1 MEQPAAGPPTTRFP
15 AWLAWTL
22 LLAAGIGL
30 RLWVIANSEVTA
42 RDSIGYVRY
51 ALRLEREPWVD
62 VVRSVEQPPGYAA
75 TVLAVSWPVRAWTG
89 RTDCDTMIL
98 SAQLASAIMAAL
110 SIVPMVLLGRDLAGR
125 AIGWMAAALF
135 LSLPAWLRLTSDG
148 VTEGTFLFWLA
159 TSAWLAVRAV
169 RSPSVVRLFA
179 CGLACGAAYLTR
191 PEGAEIALATL
202 GILLAMQFVAGRR
215 QPWSRFVPQAVA
227 LTVGILMIAGPYVK
241 AIGGLSNKNTVKLLG
256 GDPNVDRTGLT
267 PGTMSHAGGRTPL
280 AVWWFEP
287 IDKGKSRSLWAWWA
301 IGTETLQSFHYAGAV
316 LAILGLTVW
325 RTRAAAR
332 PGGWLLVLL
341 VAAHAVILWKMA
353 ATIGYLSERHTLM
366 IVFVGCF
373 PAAAALTWYARYHR
387 AAPILGLAMLIAAG
401 VPALAKPLHGNRS
414 GHKPVGLWLAAHVG
428 PNDQIDD
435 PFGWAEFYSGRLA
448 AVPPPKDPARSFIV
462 LETSE
467 NQHSRL
473 PAMPYAREKA
483 KHGCIVH
490 HWPEDKP
497 RESAQIVVYEV
508 PGVKH

>member
-1 MEQPAAGPPTTRFP
+1 
-15 AWLAWTL
+15 
-22 LLAAGIGL
+22 LLAAGLGL
-30 RLWVIANSEVTA
+30 RLWVIAHSEVAA

-51 ALRLEREPWVD
+51 ALRLEREPWAD

-98 SAQLASAIMAAL
+98 SAQLASALLAAL

-125 AIGWMAAALF
+125 AVAWLAAAIF
-135 LSLPAWLRLTSDG
+135 LTLPAWLRLTSDG
-148 VTEGTFLFWLA
+148 VSEGTFLFWLA

-169 RSPSVVRLFA
+169 RAPTAGRLFL
-179 CGLACGAAYLTR
+179 CGLTCGCAYLTR
-191 PEGAEIALATL
+191 PEGGEIAAATL
-202 GILLAMQFVAGRR
+202 AILIGMQFVAGRR
-215 QPWSRFVPQAVA
+215 QRWARLAPQALA
-227 LTVGILMIAGPYVK
+227 LAAGVVVFAGPYVK
-241 AIGGLSNKNTVKLLG
+241 AIGGLSNKNTVKLLS

-267 PGTMSHAGGRTPL
+267 PGTMSQAGGGRTPL

-287 IDKGKSRSLWAWWA
+287 LDKGKSRSAWAWWA
-301 IGTETLQSFHYAGAV
+301 IATETFQSFHYATAV
-316 LAILGLTVW
+316 LALGGLTVW
-325 RTRAAAR
+325 RTRRAAR

-341 VAAHAVILWKMA
+341 IAAHALVLWRMA

-366 IVFVGCF
+366 FVFAGCF
-373 PAAAALTWYARYHR
+373 PAAATLVWYARFHR
-387 AAPILGLAMLIAAG
+387 ALPILGLAGLIAAG
-401 VPALAKPLHGNRS
+401 APALAKPLHGNRC

-428 PNDQIDD
+428 PDDQIDD

-448 AVPPPKDPARSFIV
+448 AVPPPKNPARTFIV

-473 PAMPYAREKA
+473 PGMTYAREKA
-483 KHGCIVH
+483 KYGKVVH

-497 RESAQIVVYEV
+497 REAAQILVYEV
-508 PGVKH
+508 PGVKP